1 MQAVQFALTS
11 DNNGLDSK
19 RLVSNN
25 DSSSNSVSNVP
36 QPTPATQRESEVTS
50 SSSVYFAI
58 QLPLASRDKSLGT
71 IASLML
77 TTIAYLFLIFIYMS
91 EL

>member
-1 MQAVQFALTS
+1 MQAVQFSLTN
-11 DNNGLDSK
+11 DKNGLGSK
-19 RLVSNN
+19 HVVSNN
-25 DSSSNSVSNVP
+25 DSSSNSVSNAPEPIPV
-36 QPTPATQRESEVTS
+36 TQRDSEVTA
-50 SSSVYFAI
+50 SVYFAV
-58 QLPLASRDKSLGT
+58 QLPPAARDKSLGT